1 VLKIG
6 GQKLTDDK
14 VENNTNEHNWRPA
27 TNLVRGGTN
36 RSNFGETNEG
46 IFMTSGYVYDT
57 AEQAQRS
64 FQGEEE
70 RFIYSRFS
78 NPTVGMFEDRMALL
92 ENAASCRATATGMA
106 AVYAALASSLKAG
119 ERLVSSKALFGSCDY
134 ICRDL
139 LPKFGIESTMV
150 DGTNLDEWEAALSE
164 PTAVVFMETPSNPQ
178 LDIINLPAVAEM
190 AHAVGA
196 RVIVDNVLATP
207 ISQRPLE
214 LGADVVVYSSTKH
227 IDGQGRALGGC
238 VLTDDVEWAD
248 GNLKQFL
255 RHTGPSM
262 SPFNAWVHLKGLE
275 TLEIRVERHCKSAQR
290 VAEFLE
296 GHVAV
301 KKVLFPGL
309 ESHPQ
314 YVLAQ
319 KQMTGPG
326 TVVSFE
332 LDGDMART
340 FKFMNGMNLIDISNN
355 LGDAKSLLT
364 HPATT
369 THQRM
374 SPEGRLEVGIT
385 ESLVRLSV
393 GLEDVD
399 DIIEDLEQALKA

>member
-1 VLKIG
+1 M
-6 GQKLTDDK
+6 TDDK
-14 VENNTNEHNWRPA
+14 AADDTSENNWRPA

-36 RSNFGETNEG
+36 RSNFSETNEG

-57 AEQAQRS
+57 AEQAQRA

-134 ICRDL
+134 ICQDI

-150 DGTNLDEWEAALSE
+150 DGTNLDEWEAALSK
-164 PTAVVFMETPSNPQ
+164 PAAVVFMETPSNPQ

-196 RVIVDNVLATP
+196 RVVVDNVLATP
-207 ISQRPLE
+207 ILQKPLE

-238 VLTDDVEWAD
+238 VLTEDVEWAD

-262 SPFNAWVHLKGLE
+262 SPFNAWIHLKGLE

-296 GHVAV
+296 DHMAV

-340 FKFMNGMNLIDISNN
+340 FRFMNGMNLIDISNN

-374 SPEGRLEVGIT
+374 SPEGRLDVGIT